1 MLQSMFGRLRFSK
14 KKSDFFV
21 TRLHRYRPHHS
32 SLRFWASRLP
42 EMDIQTEK
50 PAKWAALASCRKWI
64 VRQRRPPGDGPGAW
78 PPTLDCHGYASR
90 GHSPQ
95 SPAAL
100 SRPTLLRA
108 AKALAVGQL
117 GGPHTRGECKASFS
131 SAVPASGSSP
141 RGRGT
146 RGDDAIN
153 ADHNRFIPAHAG
165 NARRRAYPTSAAPVH
180 PRAHGERLVFH
191 S

>member
-1 MLQSMFGRLRFSK
+1 MFGRLRFSK

-100 SRPTLLRA
+100 SWPTLLRA

-117 GGPHTRGECKASFS
+117 GGPHTRGECKQASPLPS
-131 SAVPASGSSP
+131 
-141 RGRGT
+141 
-146 RGDDAIN
+146 
-153 ADHNRFIPAHAG
+153 
-165 NARRRAYPTSAAPVH
+165 RRPVH
-180 PRAHGERLVFH
+180 PRADGERAETTPSTPIITGSSPRMRGTLGLADDHV
-191 S
+191 